1 MTEKLAA
8 LATDLRTHGY
18 VASYEHPGYLLVV
31 QQTPSGPREYNFG
44 FANGPLGWDRCPLD
58 RPGEVDASD
67 ESDLTEDSSTASMF
81 EYIQAVI
88 HAH

>member
-1 MTEKLAA
+1 MNKLADLAKELQA
-8 LATDLRTHGY
+8 LGY
-18 VASYEHPGYLLVV
+18 CASYEHPGYLLVR
-31 QQTPSGPREYNFG
+31 TAKAEYNFG

-58 RPGEVDASD
+58 RIGEVDASD
-67 ESDLTEDSSTASMF
+67 ESDLTDESSTASMF